1 MYNLLENYIKNAE
14 LRDLNSGIK
23 VKLSKEL
30 TKKFD
35 QGLYKNYLIKMEKC
49 YELIKKVN
57 IKYPDNSNPILYI
70 YIVPDDNYA
79 EMLGIPSI
87 FNNGT
92 GGGKPVKSFDKDS
105 FYYAYGVSQ
114 NRCENHPEKTNI
126 MNFANNVH
134 ELAHLVHGEFFR
146 KNNMLGEGF
155 AETLSLYIL
164 DLEESFNEYKEALQN
179 IKENQIYTAQEL
191 INQEK
196 NHIFGKE
203 ALLSN
208 KSCSFRLSYIS
219 SYLFV
224 RGIIEIIETKYNYT
238 KQEAAQFFLDMMKKQ
253 ENSNEQLI
261 TDIANQ
267 LNIEQ
272 EELLNGK
279 QMQLETLK
287 EMTKEVKRCSK

>member
-1 MYNLLENYIKNAE
+1 MYQKLKNYVENSKLIELNNEIKI
-14 LRDLNSGIK
+14 R
-23 VKLSKEL
+23 LSKDL
-30 TKKFD
+30 VQKYN
-35 QGLYKNYLIKMEKC
+35 QGLYQNYLTKMEKC

-57 IKYPDNSNPILYI
+57 IKYPNNTKPVLYI

-87 FNNGT
+87 FNNKK
-92 GGGKPVKSFDKDS
+92 GGGKPVKSFDIDS

-114 NRCENHPEKTNI
+114 NRCESHPEKTNI
-126 MNFANNVH
+126 MNFTNNVH

-146 KNNMLGEGF
+146 QNNILVEGF

-164 DLEESFNEYKEALQN
+164 DLEESFNEYKEALK
-179 IKENQIYTAQEL
+179 IVKEDQIYTAQEL

-196 NHIFGKE
+196 ENTFGKE
-203 ALLSN
+203 ELLPN

-224 RGIIEIIETKYNYT
+224 RGLIEKIEEQEKLTK
-238 KQEAAQFFLDMMKKQ
+238 EESAQYFLEMIKNNNK
-253 ENSNEQLI
+253 ENLI
-261 TDIANQ
+261 EDIAKK

-279 QMQLETLK
+279 QMQLNILK
-287 EMTKEVKRCSK
+287 EIIKNQSKMR